1 MSEAVTRSCSVKKLL
16 LKISRNSQ
24 ERACARVSLLIKLQT
39 SGNFIKKEAL
49 AQVFSC
55 EISTYSRQKFRIIV
69 NGKTLLYSRLS

>member
-49 AQVFSC
+49 AQVFSYEFS
-55 EISTYSRQKFRIIV
+55 EISMNTFSTDHIR
-69 NGKTLLYSRLS
+69 

>member
-49 AQVFSC
+49 AQVFSY
-55 EISTYSRQKFRIIV
+55 EFSEVSMNTFSTDHIR
-69 NGKTLLYSRLS
+69 